1 MRSGAGGAE
10 SLVLGNQAKRSP
22 ILGLSRAD
30 TQQPCTVG
38 RGDRAC
44 WEVMLEGH
52 PELGRLLTLS
62 HRDLRGR
69 KVDVLGRGA
78 EEVISPLR
86 GPVPRVGD
94 WKSHLGKVTPEESLV
109 LGKVTTVGSPP
120 QVSGISHP
128 HVKEPVPQERAEA

>member
-44 WEVMLEGH
+44 WEVTLEGH

-69 KVDVLGRGA
+69 KVDVLGPGA
-78 EEVISPLR
+78 EGVISPREAQYQGWGTGNPTL
-86 GPVPRVGD
+86 
-94 WKSHLGKVTPEESLV
+94 
-109 LGKVTTVGSPP
+109 
-120 QVSGISHP
+120 
-128 HVKEPVPQERAEA
+128 ERLHQRNL